1 MPRKPKR
8 PCRHPGCPNLSD
20 GVYCEKHRGLYAREN
35 AHRRGYGRE
44 WRMARDRFL
53 RGHPLCAE
61 FQRRGKNVPATVVDH
76 IIQQRGDQTLFWDLK
91 NTAAISEMCKKSA
104 DPIFVTKNGYND
116 MVIMSA
122 EVYDR
127 IRLVSVYEK
136 LMEAETD
143 IEEGRVLEA
152 SASLRKLRER
162 YGL

>member
-1 MPRKPKR
+1 MQCIPIR
-8 PCRHPGCPNLSD
+8 
-20 GVYCEKHRGLYAREN
+20 
-35 AHRRGYGRE
+35 
-44 WRMARDRFL
+44 
-53 RGHPLCAE
+53 
-61 FQRRGKNVPATVVDH
+61 
-76 IIQQRGDQTLFWDLK
+76 DLK

-143 IEEGRVLEA
+143 IEEGRVLET